1 MIEPLLN
8 KRYLDVAYQYFN
20 KYVFIDKEQFE
31 QIAPFFEIRSFAKKE
46 KLLDIGEQENFMN
59 LVITGLVRKYMVVR
73 KKEITTQLSSEGHII
88 NSEISYYLRKPS
100 NFIIEA
106 IEPSVVISV
115 THSNMNAMFEK
126 MPQTERFG
134 RIVITDMFIRKD
146 HQYVDKL
153 EKTTRERFLE
163 FVNNHPDM
171 LQRVPQ
177 KYLASYLNIKPETF
191 SRLKHLVKQTTK

>member
-20 KYVFIDKEQFE
+20 KYVVIDKEQFE
-31 QIAPFFEIRSFAKKE
+31 QIVPFFEIRSFAKKE
-46 KLLDIGEQENFMN
+46 KLLDVGEQENFMN
-59 LVITGLVRKYMVVR
+59 LVITGLVRKYIVVR
-73 KKEITTQLSSEGHII
+73 KKEITTQLSSEAHII
-88 NSEISYYLRKPS
+88 NSEISYYLRQPS
-100 NFIIEA
+100 SFIIEA
-106 IEPSVVISV
+106 IEHSVVISV
-115 THSNMNAMFEK
+115 SYDNMNSMFDK
-126 MPQTERFG
+126 MPQTERFA
-134 RIVITDMFIRKD
+134 RIVVTDMFIRKD

-191 SRLKHLVKQTTK
+191 SRLKHLVKQNTK